1 MKGLN
6 KHLYPDELQLV
17 ILAVCVFDLAFFTY
31 YLFSYELSIRNTIS
45 DTLRQDG
52 WYLTV
57 LSVSLSIRM
66 LGVCLYFLRYRNQG
80 WSWLVAGYSGV
91 FLTLLGW

>member
-1 MKGLN
+1 MKGQN
-6 KHLYPDELQLV
+6 KHLYPDELQLAV
-17 ILAVCVFDLAFFTY
+17 LAVCVFDLAFFTY
-31 YLFSYELSIRNTIS
+31 YLFAYELSTQNTIS

-66 LGVCLYFLRYRNQG
+66 LGVCLYFLRYRFEG
-80 WSWLVAGYSGV
+80 WGWIVTGYTGV
-91 FLTLLGW
+91 FFTLLGW